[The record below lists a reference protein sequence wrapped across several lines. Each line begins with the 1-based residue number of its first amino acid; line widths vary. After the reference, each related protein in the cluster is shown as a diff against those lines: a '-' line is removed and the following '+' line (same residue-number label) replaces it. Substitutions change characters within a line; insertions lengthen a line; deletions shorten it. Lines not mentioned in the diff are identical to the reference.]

1 MLKIHQLF
9 LRTYIAIFAAILITL
24 TLVTYFWAKNLYLNQ
39 IEKNLIQNIDTL
51 SIVLDEM
58 QNIHNITNIVKNL
71 RTELNLRITIIN
83 EDGRVI
89 AESDKLELSDIN
101 NHSNRVEIIQARN
114 VGMGKDTRESE
125 TLKKELLYIAK
136 KITIENHI
144 YYIRMADYTNKI
156 TDNFMKLTFDIF
168 LFITFFLIIAFLA
181 TYFISIRIKK
191 EADSILYFLTQLSNK
206 KQSFPLNSTYTYE
219 FYKIAKLLNKVAIKL
234 SKKERQKAKQTA
246 KLKLANRQKDEIIS
260 ALSHEFKNPIAI
272 ISGYSETI
280 LNDEQMPQ
288 AMKNKFLRK
297 IQTNAIKMSHII
309 DKLRLTL
316 KLEEGKQEILLLPCS
331 MKKLIDNC
339 VSDLNDKYKNREI
352 IVLGEDITLNVD
364 ETLISMAISNL
375 IENALKYSED
385 EVIVKINENSICII
399 DKGIGIEINELENI
413 NQKFYRV
420 SNNGWNNSLGLGL
433 FIVQS
438 VLSLHNFNLEISSEF
453 EKGSQF
459 CIKY

>member
-1 MLKIHQLF
+1 LLKIHQLF
-9 LRTYIAIFAAILITL
+9 LRTYISIFAAILITL
-24 TLVTYFWAKNLYLNQ
+24 TLVIYFWAKNLYINQ
-39 IEKNLIQNIDTL
+39 IEKNLVQNIDTL
-51 SIVLDEM
+51 AIVLKDN
-58 QNIHNITNIVKNL
+58 QNIDNIRNIVKSL
-71 RTELNLRITIIN
+71 HTELHLRITIIDEN
-83 EDGRVI
+83 GVVI
-89 AESDKLELSDIN
+89 AESDKELANIK
-101 NHSNRVEIIQARN
+101 NHANRVEIIQARN
-114 VGMGKDTRESE
+114 VGVGRDSRVSE
-125 TLKKELLYIAK
+125 TLNKNLLYIAK
-136 KITIENHI
+136 KVTIANNI

-156 TDNFMKLTFDIF
+156 ADNFTTLIF
-168 LFITFFLIIAFLA
+168 KIFSFISFFLIIGFFA

-191 EADSILYFLTQLSNK
+191 ETDSILYFLTQLSEK
-206 KQSFPLNSTYTYE
+206 KQSFNLTSTYTYE
-219 FYKIAKLLNKVAIKL
+219 FYKIAKLLNKVAVKL
-234 SKKERQKAKQTA
+234 LKKERQKAKQTA

-288 AMKNKFLRK
+288 AMKTKFLHK
-297 IQTNAIKMSHII
+297 IHTNANKMSHII

-339 VSDLNDKYKNREI
+339 ICDLNDKYKNREI
-352 IVLGEDITLNVD
+352 LVLGNDVTLKVD

-385 EVIVKINENSICII
+385 EVIVNITENSISII
-399 DKGIGIEINELENI
+399 DKGIGIEKDELEKI
-413 NQKFYRV
+413 NQKFYRI

-438 VLSLHNFNLEISSEF
+438 VLSLHNFSLEITSEF
-453 EKGSQF
+453 EKNSKF
-459 CIKY
+459 SIKY

>member
-9 LRTYIAIFAAILITL
+9 FRTYVAIFIAVLVTL
-24 TLVTYFWAKNLYLNQ
+24 SLVTYFWAKNFYLNQ

-51 SIVLDEM
+51 AIVLKDTE
-58 QNIHNITNIVKNL
+58 NINNIKTIVKNL
-71 RTELNLRITIIN
+71 HSELNLRITIID
-83 EDGRVI
+83 EKGIVI
-89 AESDKLELSDIN
+89 AESDKDLTNIK
-101 NHSNRVEIIQARN
+101 NHANRKEIIQAKN
-114 VGMGKDTRESE
+114 VGFGKDTRLSD
-125 TLKKELLYIAK
+125 TLKKDFLYIAK
-136 KITIENHI
+136 KVTISNNI

-156 TDNFMKLTFDIF
+156 NDNFMKFSVEIF
-168 LFITFFLIIAFLA
+168 LFISVFLIIAFLS
-181 TYFISIRIKK
+181 TYIISLRIKK
-191 EADSILYFLTQLSNK
+191 ETDTILYFLTQLSNK
-206 KQSFPLNSTYTYE
+206 KQSFTLNSTYTYE
-219 FYKIAKLLNKVAIKL
+219 FNKITKLLNKVGEKL
-234 SKKERQKAKQTA
+234 QKKEKQKSKQTA

-288 AMKNKFLRK
+288 VMKNKFLTK
-297 IQTNAIKMSHII
+297 IHTNANKMSYII

-316 KLEEGKQEILLLPCS
+316 KLEEGKQEILLLSCS
-331 MKKLIDNC
+331 MKDLIENC
-339 VSDLNDKYKNREI
+339 ISDLSDKYKNREI
-352 IVLGEDITLNVD
+352 IILGEDITLKVD

-385 EVIVKINENSICII
+385 EVIVEVSENSISII
-399 DKGIGIEINELENI
+399 DKGIGIEEIELEKI
-413 NQKFYRV
+413 NRKFYRV

-438 VLSLHNFNLEISSEF
+438 ILSLHNFNLEISSEF
-453 EKGSQF
+453 KKGSKF

>member
-9 LRTYIAIFAAILITL
+9 FRTYITIFFAILITL
-24 TLVTYFWAKNLYLNQ
+24 SLIIYFWAKSFYLNQ

-51 SIVLDEM
+51 AIVLKDT
-58 QNIHNITNIVKNL
+58 QDINNIKTIVKNL
-71 RTELNLRITIIN
+71 HAELKLRITIIADN
-83 EDGRVI
+83 GEVI
-89 AESDKLELSDIN
+89 AESDKDLSSVK
-101 NHSNRVEIIQARN
+101 NHANRVEIIQARN
-114 VGMGKDTRESE
+114 VGLGKDTRLSA
-125 TLKKELLYIAK
+125 TVKKDLIYIAK
-136 KITIENHI
+136 KITILNNI

-156 TDNFMKLTFDIF
+156 NDDFSKLSLEIF
-168 LFITFFLIIAFLA
+168 SFITFFLIIAFLS
-181 TYFISIRIKK
+181 TYFISLRIKK
-191 EADSILYFLTQLSNK
+191 ETDTILYFLTQLSNK
-206 KQSFPLNSTYTYE
+206 KQSFTLNSNYTYE
-219 FYKIAKLLNKVAIKL
+219 FNKIAKLLNNVGEKL
-234 SKKERQKAKQTA
+234 QKREKQKAKQTA

-272 ISGYSETI
+272 ISGYTETI
-280 LNDEQMPQ
+280 LNDEQMPLP
-288 AMKNKFLRK
+288 MKEKFLNK
-297 IQTNAIKMSHII
+297 IHANANKMSQII

-331 MKKLIDNC
+331 IKELVENC

-352 IVLGEDITLNVD
+352 KILGDDLTLKVD

-385 EVIVKINENSICII
+385 DVTVEISQNSICII
-399 DKGIGIEINELENI
+399 DKGIGIEELELENI
-413 NQKFYRV
+413 NHKFYRV

-438 VLSLHNFNLEISSEF
+438 VLSLHNFTLEISSEF
-453 EKGSQF
+453 GKGSKF

>member
-9 LRTYIAIFAAILITL
+9 LRTYITIFVAVLITL

-51 SIVLDEM
+51 SIVLKDS
-58 QNIHNITNIVKNL
+58 NNITNIKNIVKNL
-71 RTELNLRITIIN
+71 HSELNLRITIIDEN
-83 EDGRVI
+83 GVVI
-89 AESDKLELSDIN
+89 AESDKDLVDIN
-101 NHSNRVEIIQARN
+101 NHSNRVEIIQAKN
-114 VGMGKDTRESE
+114 KGFGKDKRVSE
-125 TLKKELLYIAK
+125 TINKELLYIAK
-136 KITIENHI
+136 KVVLNEST
-144 YYIRMADYTNKI
+144 YYIRTADYTNRI
-156 TDNFMKLTFDIF
+156 TDNFIKLTLEIF
-168 LFITFFLIIAFLA
+168 IYISFFLIIAFLS
-181 TYFISIRIKK
+181 TYFISIKIKK
-191 EADSILYFLTQLSNK
+191 ETDTILDFLTHLSNK
-206 KQSFPLNSTYTYE
+206 KSSFLPDSNYTYE
-219 FYKIAKLLNKVAIKL
+219 FHKITKLLNKVAIRLYKRE
-234 SKKERQKAKQTA
+234 KQKAKQNA
-246 KLKLANRQKDEIIS
+246 KLKFANRQKDEIIS

-288 AMKNKFLRK
+288 AMKNKFLTK

-316 KLEEGKQEILLLPCS
+316 KLEEGKQEMLLLPCS

-339 VSDLNDKYKNREI
+339 VSDLHDKYKNREI
-352 IVLGEDITLNVD
+352 LVLGEDITLKVD

-385 EVIVKINENSICII
+385 EIIVQISENSICII
-399 DKGIGIEINELENI
+399 DKGIGIEANELENI
-413 NQKFYRV
+413 NQKFYRI

-438 VLSLHNFNLEISSEF
+438 VLSLHNFKLEIASEF
-453 EKGSQF
+453 GKGSRF
-459 CIKY
+459 YIKY

>member
-9 LRTYIAIFAAILITL
+9 FRTYITIFFAILITL
-24 TLVTYFWAKNLYLNQ
+24 SLIIYFWAKSFYLNQ

-51 SIVLDEM
+51 AIVLKDT
-58 QNIHNITNIVKNL
+58 QDINNIKTIVKNL
-71 RTELNLRITIIN
+71 HAELKLRITIIADN
-83 EDGRVI
+83 GEVI
-89 AESDKLELSDIN
+89 AESDKDLSSVK
-101 NHSNRVEIIQARN
+101 NHANRVEIIQARN
-114 VGMGKDTRESE
+114 VGLGKDTRLSA
-125 TLKKELLYIAK
+125 TVKKDLIYIAK
-136 KITIENHI
+136 KITILNNI

-156 TDNFMKLTFDIF
+156 NDDFSKLSLEIF
-168 LFITFFLIIAFLA
+168 SFLTFFLIIAFLS
-181 TYFISIRIKK
+181 TYFISLRIKK
-191 EADSILYFLTQLSNK
+191 ETDTILYFLTQLSNK
-206 KQSFPLNSTYTYE
+206 KQSFTLNSNYTYE
-219 FYKIAKLLNKVAIKL
+219 INKTAKLLNNVGEKL
-234 SKKERQKAKQTA
+234 QKREKQKAKQTA

-272 ISGYSETI
+272 ISGYTETI
-280 LNDEQMPQ
+280 LNDEQMPLP
-288 AMKNKFLRK
+288 MKEKFLNK
-297 IQTNAIKMSHII
+297 IHANANKMSQII

-331 MKKLIDNC
+331 IKELVENC

-352 IVLGEDITLNVD
+352 KILGDDLTLKVD

-385 EVIVKINENSICII
+385 DVTVEISLNSICII
-399 DKGIGIEINELENI
+399 DKGIGIEKLELENI
-413 NQKFYRV
+413 NHKFYRV

-438 VLSLHNFNLEISSEF
+438 VLSLHNFTLEISSEF
-453 EKGSQF
+453 GKGSKF

>member
-9 LRTYIAIFAAILITL
+9 FRTYISIFFAILITL
-24 TLVTYFWAKNLYLNQ
+24 SLLIYFWTKNLYLDQ

-51 SIVLDEM
+51 SIVLKDK
-58 QNIHNITNIVKNL
+58 QDIHNITNIVEELHSK
-71 RTELNLRITIIN
+71 LNLRITIIA
-83 EDGRVI
+83 EDGEVI
-89 AESDKLELSDIN
+89 AESDKDISKIK
-101 NHSNRVEIIQARN
+101 NHANRVEIIQARN
-114 VGMGKDTRESE
+114 VGLGKDTRLSD
-125 TLKKELLYIAK
+125 TVKKDLIYVAK
-136 KITIENHI
+136 KTIIENKI
-144 YYIRMADYTNKI
+144 YFIRMADYTDKI
-156 TDNFMKLTFDIF
+156 NNQFTKLSLEIF
-168 LFITFFLIIAFLA
+168 SFITFFLIIVFIA
-181 TYFISIRIKK
+181 TYFISLRIKK
-191 EADSILYFLTQLSNK
+191 ETDTILYFLTQLSNK
-206 KQSFPLNSTYTYE
+206 KQSFTLNSDYTYE
-219 FYKIAKLLNKVAIKL
+219 FNKIAKLLNKVGEKL
-234 SKKERQKAKQTA
+234 QKKEKQKAKQTA

-288 AMKNKFLRK
+288 PMKEKFLNK
-297 IQTNAIKMSHII
+297 IHTNANKMSQII

-331 MKKLIDNC
+331 IKTLVENC
-339 VSDLNDKYKNREI
+339 ISDLNDKYKNREI
-352 IVLGEDITLNVD
+352 KISGDDITLKVD

-385 EVIVKINENSICII
+385 DVTVEISQNSICII
-399 DKGIGIEINELENI
+399 DKGIGIEELELENI
-413 NQKFYRV
+413 NHKFYRV

-438 VLSLHNFNLEISSEF
+438 VLSLHNFSLKISSEF
-453 EKGSQF
+453 GKGSKF

>member
-9 LRTYIAIFAAILITL
+9 LRTYISIFAAILITL
-24 TLVTYFWAKNLYLNQ
+24 TVVIYFWAKNLYINQ
-39 IEKNLIQNIDTL
+39 IEKNLVQNIDTL
-51 SIVLDEM
+51 AIVLKDN
-58 QNIHNITNIVKNL
+58 QNIDNIRNIVKSL
-71 RTELNLRITIIN
+71 HTELHLRITIID
-83 EDGRVI
+83 EKGVVI
-89 AESDKLELSDIN
+89 AESDKDLANIN
-101 NHSNRVEIIQARN
+101 NHANRVEIIQAKN
-114 VGMGKDTRESE
+114 VGVGKDSRVSE
-125 TLKKELLYIAK
+125 TLNENLLYIAK
-136 KITIENHI
+136 KVTISDNI

-156 TDNFMKLTFDIF
+156 ADNFTTLIF
-168 LFITFFLIIAFLA
+168 KIFSFISFFLIIGFFA

-191 EADSILYFLTQLSNK
+191 ETDSILYFLTQLSEK
-206 KQSFPLNSTYTYE
+206 KQSFSLSSTYTYE
-219 FYKIAKLLNKVAIKL
+219 FYKIAKLLNKVAVKL
-234 SKKERQKAKQTA
+234 LKKERQKAKQTA

-280 LNDEQMPQ
+280 LNDEQIPQ
-288 AMKNKFLRK
+288 AMKTKFLHK
-297 IQTNAIKMSHII
+297 IHTNANKMSQII

-339 VSDLNDKYKNREI
+339 ICDLNDKYKNREI
-352 IVLGEDITLNVD
+352 LVLGNDITLKVD

-385 EVIVKINENSICII
+385 EVIVNISENSICII
-399 DKGIGIEINELENI
+399 DKGIGIEVDELEKI
-413 NQKFYRV
+413 NQKFYRI

-438 VLSLHNFNLEISSEF
+438 VLSLHNFSLEITSEF
-453 EKGSQF
+453 GKNSKF
-459 CIKY
+459 SIKY

>member
-9 LRTYIAIFAAILITL
+9 FRTYITIFFAILITL
-24 TLVTYFWAKNLYLNQ
+24 SLIIYFWAKSFYLNQ

-51 SIVLDEM
+51 AIVLKDT
-58 QNIHNITNIVKNL
+58 QDINNIKTIVKNL
-71 RTELNLRITIIN
+71 HAELKLRITIIADN
-83 EDGRVI
+83 GEVI
-89 AESDKLELSDIN
+89 AESDKDLSSVK
-101 NHSNRVEIIQARN
+101 NHANRVEIIQARN
-114 VGMGKDTRESE
+114 VGLGKDTRLSA
-125 TLKKELLYIAK
+125 TVKKDLIYIAK
-136 KITIENHI
+136 KITILNNI

-156 TDNFMKLTFDIF
+156 NDDFSKLSLEIF
-168 LFITFFLIIAFLA
+168 SFITFFLIIAFLS
-181 TYFISIRIKK
+181 TYFISLRIKK
-191 EADSILYFLTQLSNK
+191 ETDTILYFLTQLSNK
-206 KQSFPLNSTYTYE
+206 KQSFTLNSNYTYE
-219 FYKIAKLLNKVAIKL
+219 FNKIAKLLNNVGEKL
-234 SKKERQKAKQTA
+234 QKREKQKAKQTA

-272 ISGYSETI
+272 ISGYTETI
-280 LNDEQMPQ
+280 LNDEQMPLP
-288 AMKNKFLRK
+288 MKEKFLNK
-297 IQTNAIKMSHII
+297 IHANANKMSQII

-331 MKKLIDNC
+331 IKELVENC

-352 IVLGEDITLNVD
+352 KILGDDLTLKVD

-385 EVIVKINENSICII
+385 DVTVEISQNSICII
-399 DKGIGIEINELENI
+399 DKGIGIEKLELENI
-413 NQKFYRV
+413 NHKFYRV

-438 VLSLHNFNLEISSEF
+438 VLSLHNFTLEISSEF
-453 EKGSQF
+453 GKGSKF

>member
-9 LRTYIAIFAAILITL
+9 FRTYITIFFAILITL
-24 TLVTYFWAKNLYLNQ
+24 SLIIYFWAKSFYLNQ

-51 SIVLDEM
+51 AIVLKDT
-58 QNIHNITNIVKNL
+58 QDINNIKTIVKNL
-71 RTELNLRITIIN
+71 HAELKLRITIIADN
-83 EDGRVI
+83 GEVI
-89 AESDKLELSDIN
+89 AESDKDLSSVK
-101 NHSNRVEIIQARN
+101 NHANRVEIIQARN
-114 VGMGKDTRESE
+114 VGLGKDTRLSA
-125 TLKKELLYIAK
+125 TVKKDLIYIAK
-136 KITIENHI
+136 KITILNNI

-156 TDNFMKLTFDIF
+156 NDDFSKLSLEIF
-168 LFITFFLIIAFLA
+168 SFITFFLIIAFLS
-181 TYFISIRIKK
+181 TYFISLRIKK
-191 EADSILYFLTQLSNK
+191 ETDTILYFLTQLSNK
-206 KQSFPLNSTYTYE
+206 KQSFTLNSNYTYE
-219 FYKIAKLLNKVAIKL
+219 FNKIAKLLNNVGEKL
-234 SKKERQKAKQTA
+234 QKREKQKAKQTA

-272 ISGYSETI
+272 ISGYTETI
-280 LNDEQMPQ
+280 LNDEQMPLP
-288 AMKNKFLRK
+288 MKEKFLNK
-297 IQTNAIKMSHII
+297 IHANANKMSQII

-331 MKKLIDNC
+331 IKTLIDNC

-352 IVLGEDITLNVD
+352 KVLGDDLTLKVD

-385 EVIVKINENSICII
+385 DVTVEISQNSICII
-399 DKGIGIEINELENI
+399 DKGIGIEELELENI
-413 NQKFYRV
+413 NHKFYRV

-438 VLSLHNFNLEISSEF
+438 VLSLHNFTLEISSEF
-453 EKGSQF
+453 GKGSKF

>member
-9 LRTYIAIFAAILITL
+9 FRTYITIFFAILITL
-24 TLVTYFWAKNLYLNQ
+24 SLIIYFWAKSFYLNQ

-51 SIVLDEM
+51 AIVLKDT
-58 QNIHNITNIVKNL
+58 QDINNIKTIVKNL
-71 RTELNLRITIIN
+71 HAELKLRITIIADN
-83 EDGRVI
+83 GEVI
-89 AESDKLELSDIN
+89 AESDKDLSSVK
-101 NHSNRVEIIQARN
+101 NHANRVEIIQARN
-114 VGMGKDTRESE
+114 VGLGKDTRLSA
-125 TLKKELLYIAK
+125 TVKKDLIYIAK
-136 KITIENHI
+136 KITILNNI

-156 TDNFMKLTFDIF
+156 NDDFSKLSLEIF
-168 LFITFFLIIAFLA
+168 SFITFFLIIAFLS
-181 TYFISIRIKK
+181 TYFISLRIKK
-191 EADSILYFLTQLSNK
+191 ETDTILYFLTQLSNK
-206 KQSFPLNSTYTYE
+206 KQSFTLNSNYTYE
-219 FYKIAKLLNKVAIKL
+219 FNKIAKLLNNVGEKL
-234 SKKERQKAKQTA
+234 QKREKQKAKQTA

-272 ISGYSETI
+272 ISGYTETI
-280 LNDEQMPQ
+280 LNDEQMPLP
-288 AMKNKFLRK
+288 MKEKFLNK
-297 IQTNAIKMSHII
+297 IHANANKMSQII

-331 MKKLIDNC
+331 IKELVENC

-352 IVLGEDITLNVD
+352 KVLGDDLTLKVD

-385 EVIVKINENSICII
+385 DVTVEISQNSICII
-399 DKGIGIEINELENI
+399 DKGIGIEKLELENI
-413 NQKFYRV
+413 NHKFYRV

-438 VLSLHNFNLEISSEF
+438 VLSLHNFTLEISSEF
-453 EKGSQF
+453 GKGSKF